1 MLMSLFQ
8 MISKLY
14 KKQLNIWKQL
24 PICSAEGGEGI
35 TVSLKEPLETEYT
48 LTLIDGQPT
57 QANHIFGRIIQGI
70 E

>member
-1 MLMSLFQ
+1 M
-8 MISKLY
+8 
-14 KKQLNIWKQL
+14 
-24 PICSAEGGEGI
+24 GEGI
-35 TVSLKEPLETEYT
+35 TVSLKEPLEMEYT